1 MATINNTT
9 FTWFFQNFIAYPTM
23 DNYQNVVFTINWKYF
38 ALYIDPVSEKE
49 YRCETM
55 RMTPVNTNNITNFV
69 PFDQLTQE
77 MAISWVSSV
86 EDIPQMQQD
95 MINDINKQVNPPAP
109 TIVVL
114 PPPFPQ

>member
-1 MATINNTT
+1 
-9 FTWFFQNFIAYPTM
+9 
-23 DNYQNVVFTINWKYF
+23 
-38 ALYIDPVSEKE
+38 
-49 YRCETM
+49 
-55 RMTPVNTNNITNFV
+55 
-69 PFDQLTQE
+69 